1 MNHLKRTLFLL
12 CHFSLPFFF
21 GEFLNLSTTCVTG
34 LCIGGQA
41 QTSRRGTLTK
51 IHWIAANCSCSGP
64 VAVLYLPHAWIPQMY
79 IVYRQKWS
87 DIYLSLYGTCTYLHL
102 IIVFLQQ
109 CCMSGTSEVH
119 CGGLSLKRSARG
131 AGWVVCVCANVWSL
145 LESIGHVLIYVDEG
159 AMDWFRAWVTSSQET
174 RELHRDL
181 EERSKT
187 QALSLFEHARAPSR
201 SADDY
206 RWLVRFIVAE
216 VFDLKLWIVGQS
228 LRRKSCRAARG
239 TYWVSYCSSLGSPP
253 GLICRNTLYLMLKT
267 MVSYYI
273 FPLNKSFEVFIIS
286 HKKDTCVLSSS
297 WYPSSVMPRPGR
309 PS

>member
-1 MNHLKRTLFLL
+1 M
-12 CHFSLPFFF
+12 
-21 GEFLNLSTTCVTG
+21 
-34 LCIGGQA
+34 
-41 QTSRRGTLTK
+41 
-51 IHWIAANCSCSGP
+51 
-64 VAVLYLPHAWIPQMY
+64 
-79 IVYRQKWS
+79 
-87 DIYLSLYGTCTYLHL
+87 SLYSTCTYLHL

-206 RWLVRFIVAE
+206 RWLVRSIVAE

-239 TYWVSYCSSLGSPP
+239 TYWVSYCSRLA
-253 GLICRNTLYLMLKT
+253 
-267 MVSYYI
+267 
-273 FPLNKSFEVFIIS
+273 F
-286 HKKDTCVLSSS
+286 
-297 WYPSSVMPRPGR
+297 PSSALFRSAMPVLLAPGCVACQTSAR
-309 PS
+309 NSQSPWQKYRVSLRSWRQLGLRSTRFKSLQTQKTWTDLIRWITSSLRFGDLDRLLPKFFLCW

>member
-1 MNHLKRTLFLL
+1 MTWSGLCFCCAIFPWRVFQSSNHLFDQACALENKLKQAEEAP
-12 CHFSLPFFF
+12 LP
-21 GEFLNLSTTCVTG
+21 
-34 LCIGGQA
+34 
-41 QTSRRGTLTK
+41 K

-64 VAVLYLPHAWIPQMY
+64 VAVLYLPHVWIPQMY

-187 QALSLFEHARAPSR
+187 QALSLFWACSCPKQIS
-201 SADDY
+201 
-206 RWLVRFIVAE
+206 RWL
-216 VFDLKLWIVGQS
+216 
-228 LRRKSCRAARG
+228 
-239 TYWVSYCSSLGSPP
+239 
-253 GLICRNTLYLMLKT
+253 
-267 MVSYYI
+267 
-273 FPLNKSFEVFIIS
+273 
-286 HKKDTCVLSSS
+286 
-297 WYPSSVMPRPGR
+297 
-309 PS
+309 

>member
-1 MNHLKRTLFLL
+1 M
-12 CHFSLPFFF
+12 
-21 GEFLNLSTTCVTG
+21 
-34 LCIGGQA
+34 
-41 QTSRRGTLTK
+41 
-51 IHWIAANCSCSGP
+51 
-64 VAVLYLPHAWIPQMY
+64 
-79 IVYRQKWS
+79 
-87 DIYLSLYGTCTYLHL
+87 SLYSTCTYLHL

-145 LESIGHVLIYVDEG
+145 LESIGYVLIYVDEG

-206 RWLVRFIVAE
+206 RWLMRSIVAE

-239 TYWVSYCSSLGSPP
+239 TYWVSYCTDWHFLPVLCFAAPCPYCLLRAVWHVRLRQGILKDHGRSIASLCAPGGNCACDPP
-253 GLICRNTLYLMLKT
+253 VSNPCRLRRLEQIWY
-267 MVSYYI
+267 V
-273 FPLNKSFEVFIIS
+273 ES
-286 HKKDTCVLSSS
+286 HPVWDL
-297 WYPSSVMPRPGR
+297 GR
-309 PS
+309 LASKFVILL